1 MNGSKLLEKCLGI
14 YRITSIIKSATSK
27 YLNLAAY
34 LHSLLS
40 ILKHTLPY
48 IAAPEISSCGEGIE
62 TSVLFPSPCRTIDS
76 SYTLEESRLS
86 LQRGFTII

>member
-1 MNGSKLLEKCLGI
+1 MLL
-14 YRITSIIKSATSK
+14 KSTLMHSASK

-40 ILKHTLPY
+40 ILKHALPY
-48 IAAPEISSCGEGIE
+48 IAAHEISLCGEDIE

-76 SYTLEESRLS
+76 PYTLEESPP
-86 LQRGFTII
+86 